1 MEFLIVDISA
11 TSAALLGYLALVF
24 WHDVT
29 SGSRQWYARSTLA
42 PGGARRSHWPIAWQ
56 RFAV

>member
-11 TSAALLGYLALVF
+11 TSAAFLGYLAIVF

-29 SGSRQWYARSTLA
+29 SGSRQ
-42 PGGARRSHWPIAWQ
+42 
-56 RFAV
+56 

>member
-11 TSAALLGYLALVF
+11 TSAALLSYLAIVV

-29 SGSRQWYARSTLA
+29 GGSQ
-42 PGGARRSHWPIAWQ
+42 Q
-56 RFAV
+56 